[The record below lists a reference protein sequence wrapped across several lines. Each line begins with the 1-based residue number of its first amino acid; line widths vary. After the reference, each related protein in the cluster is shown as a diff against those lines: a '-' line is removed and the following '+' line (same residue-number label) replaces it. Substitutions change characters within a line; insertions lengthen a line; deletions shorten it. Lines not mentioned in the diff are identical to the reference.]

1 MINVRELLAAGV
13 VVMAFGA
20 AACAAA
26 AVPAR
31 AASAEAVGVAHAA
44 TVTVARVGPASIAPP
59 PRPRVVSLHQAFER
73 TLRTVTSGKRSGIV
87 LPRTA
92 HRAALSTGTLA
103 GCKEPGC
110 DLVYNG
116 GPVQHSPHVY
126 LLLWGDWSSSAAQQA
141 YSYLYYSYQGLGAS
155 PRDTWSTVTSQYRD
169 GSGSPAFGSSVLA
182 STWQDTSAP
191 PDPVTPNDL
200 AAEAETVRTAAGI
213 TDLTDA
219 QVVVA
224 SAPGT
229 CFSDGFAGS
238 CGSIQSSGQYCAWHD
253 YAIDSSGNLPFTNL
267 PFQLDAGTECG
278 ENWINPG
285 QGGQYDGFTMTAGH
299 EYAETITDPFPDTG
313 WFDAADQNISGGE
326 IGDKC
331 AWGGIMFGVT
341 DPEGDITLSTGT
353 FAMQSLW
360 SNAYGRCMMTS
371 SPHLSVTS
379 PGTQNSTLGKTVSLQ
394 IQAATNTQM
403 PLTYTATGLPDGLH
417 MNSAGHITGSPAIT
431 AGTWHT
437 QVKVTYPLGTVT
449 ASFTWQVSSAAGPV
463 KGYDA
468 KCADDSGG
476 RTANGNK
483 IDLWTCTGK
492 TSQKI
497 TFTASGKLQVV
508 GKCITAGT
516 TATLQPCAGTAAQT
530 WTHQANGEYV
540 VKSRGQCLTDPNN
553 SKTNGT
559 QLHISGCT
567 NAADQHWTLP

>member
-1 MINVRELLAAGV
+1 MLNLRELLAAGAV
-13 VVMAFGA
+13 VLASAA
-20 AACAAA
+20 AACAVVTA
-26 AVPAR
+26 PTR
-31 AASAEAVGVAHAA
+31 AASAETVKVAHATA
-44 TVTVARVGPASIAPP
+44 TTATRVGPASIAAP
-59 PRPRVVSLHQAFER
+59 PRPRVLSLHQAFER
-73 TLRTVTSGKRSGIV
+73 ALRTVTSGKRSGIV
-87 LPRTA
+87 VPRTA
-92 HRAALSTGTLA
+92 HREARPEGALA
-103 GCKEPGC
+103 GCAEPDC
-110 DLVYNG
+110 DLGYNG

-141 YSYLYYSYQGLGAS
+141 YSYLYYLYQGLGAS
-155 PRDTWSTVTSQYRD
+155 PQDTWSTVTAQYGD
-169 GSGSPAFGSSVLA
+169 GSGSPAFGGSVFA

-191 PDPVTPNDL
+191 PNPVTPDDL
-200 AAEAETVRTAAGI
+200 AAEADTVRTAAGI

-238 CGSIQSSGQYCAWHD
+238 CGSIQSGVGYCGWHS
-253 YAIDSSGNLPFTNL
+253 YAIDSSGNLPYTNL
-267 PFQLDAGTECG
+267 PFQLDAGPECG

-285 QGGQYDGFTMTAGH
+285 AGGQYDGLTTVAGH
-299 EYAETITDPFPDTG
+299 EYAETITDPFPDSG
-313 WFDAADQNISGGE
+313 WFDAADQTISGGE

-331 AWGGIMFGVT
+331 AWGGTTFGVV
-341 DPEGDITLSTGT
+341 DPEGDITLPSGT

-371 SPHLSVTS
+371 SPHLSLTN
-379 PGTQNSTLGKTVSLQ
+379 PGTRNSTLGKTVSLQ
-394 IQAATNTQM
+394 IQAAANTYL
-403 PLTYTATGLPDGLH
+403 PLTYTATGLPYGLH
-417 MNSAGHITGSPAIT
+417 MNPAGRITGSPATT

-437 QVKVTYPLGTVT
+437 QVRVSDQLGAVT
-449 ASFTWQVSSAAGPV
+449 AAFTWQVSSAAGPV

-492 TSQKI
+492 TPQKI
-497 TFTASGKLQVV
+497 TFAASGELQVA

-516 TATLQPCAGTAAQT
+516 TAALQPCAGTAAQT
-530 WTHQANGEYV
+530 WTHRADGEYV
-540 VKSRGQCLTDPNN
+540 VKSSGQCLTDPKN

-559 QLHISGCT
+559 RLHVSDCT
-567 NAADQHWTLP
+567 NAAGQHWSLP